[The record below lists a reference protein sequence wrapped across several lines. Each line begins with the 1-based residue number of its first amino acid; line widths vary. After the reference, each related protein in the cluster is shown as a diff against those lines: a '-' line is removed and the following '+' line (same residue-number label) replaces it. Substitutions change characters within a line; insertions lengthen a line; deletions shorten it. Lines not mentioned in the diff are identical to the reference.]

1 MDWSSMRVIGPCTNR
16 IDTMAL
22 RSARDSQI
30 FIIGCGI
37 SGIGAAQKL
46 LKHGFHNVH
55 IIEATAR
62 SGGRIR
68 TGRLG
73 DNIVEIGANWIH
85 GPSKENPV
93 FRLACDYQLLDKESM
108 SEENQSIDIGG
119 HPLFVPNWFTSS
131 GQKLGPETMG
141 PVVEFFMKLL
151 ERSQQFHDGGG
162 EPLPSVGEFVKAEVE
177 RLAPEEWKENQANTA
192 IKMAMIN
199 TLLKL
204 ECCVSGT
211 HTMDDVGLGAF
222 GMYKTLPGL
231 DCTFPGGYEGLID
244 HMMKELPKDVVLYNK
259 PVKCIHWNYTKNGP
273 KTTGTSFPV
282 TIECVN
288 GEKFAAD
295 HVIVTVPLG
304 YLKKH
309 QSTFLSPPLPLHK
322 SHSIQRMGFGT
333 NNKIFLEFEQPFWD
347 EDCEL
352 IYLVWEDE
360 THLADVVSDINMFWI
375 RKLIGFTVLKPTERY
390 GHVLC
395 GWIAGRESE
404 YMETLSEL
412 EVLHSVTQLLRIFT
426 GNPTITPRKLLRSQW
441 FHDPYSCGSYTY
453 VAKGCSGYDIDNLA
467 EPLPLKG
474 SNSKVQL
481 LTFCQCLF
489 KQLVFILLYEQ
500 NAICG
505 HFPFTLTLL

>member
-1 MDWSSMRVIGPCTNR
+1 
-16 IDTMAL
+16 MAL
-22 RSARDSQI
+22 PSGLDSQI

-46 LKHGFHNVH
+46 LKHGFRNVR

-108 SEENQSIDIGG
+108 SEENQVIDIGG

-131 GQKLGPETMG
+131 GRKLGPETMA
-141 PVVEFFMKLL
+141 PAVEFFMKLL
-151 ERSQQFHDGGG
+151 ERSQQFYESGG
-162 EPLPSVGEFVKAEVE
+162 EPVPSVGEFLKAEAE
-177 RLAPEEWKENQANTA
+177 RTAAEEWKEDQAN
-192 IKMAMIN
+192 IEIRMAMIN
-199 TLLKL
+199 TLLKV

-244 HMMKELPKDVVLYNK
+244 HMMKELPKDIVLYNK

-273 KTTGTSFPV
+273 DTKGTSFPV
-282 TIECVN
+282 TIECLD
-288 GEKFAAD
+288 GKTFAAD

-309 QSTFLSPPLPLHK
+309 QDTFLSPSLPQQKL
-322 SHSIQRMGFGT
+322 HSIQRMGFGT
-333 NNKIFLEFEQPFWD
+333 NNKIFLEFEQPFWE

-360 THLADVVSDINMFWI
+360 TDLADVVSDVKMSWI
-375 RKLIGFTVLKPTERY
+375 RKLFGFNVLKPAERF
-390 GHVLC
+390 GNVLC
-395 GWIAGRESE
+395 GWIAGHESE
-404 YMETLSEL
+404 YMETLSES
-412 EVLHSVTQLLRIFT
+412 EVLQSVTQLLRKFT
-426 GNPTITPRKLLRSQW
+426 GNPTIAPRKLLRSQW
-441 FHDPYSCGSYTY
+441 FHDPYSFGSYTY

-467 EPLPLKG
+467 KPLPLKD
-474 SNSKVQL
+474 SNAMPLQVLFAGEATHRSFFSTVHGAL
-481 LTFCQCLF
+481 LTGWREAER
-489 KQLVFILLYEQ
+489 LVSLYTP
-500 NAICG
+500 ASG
-505 HFPFTLTLL
+505 SLSSKL